1 MTKLIICFLILVGS
15 FCIQGHAS
23 SHLTRQDVVKDQ
35 DSMHVKFV
43 RGGVGIAGSLGF
55 FGFGEVNRYIS
66 DIYSAI
72 KKSQSAF
79 QSSNP
84 MGEIHFGYGYKG
96 FAEIRIAGLFQAE
109 AFYSQFFSFPFNLTI
124 AAGGGWS
131 YKTETFSFESGLQE
145 TGGLFLITS
154 ALKNKKFRVLL
165 GAGAGYIKGNIHQWV
180 SGYTSIAN
188 KFPFLNK
195 ETTYSGSSMA
205 YSGVIGISATPWRF
219 LDADLRIKG
228 KYAMIPEVKNDQGEV
243 FINRFNSND
252 PISLNFSG
260 VEINLAIRFLFP

>member
-23 SHLTRQDVVKDQ
+23 SPLARQDVVMDQ
-35 DSMHVKFV
+35 DSVHIKFV
-43 RGGVGIAGSLGF
+43 RGGVGMAASLGY

-72 KKSQSAF
+72 KNSQLAF

-84 MGEIHFGYGYKG
+84 KGEIHFGYGYKG
-96 FAEIRIAGLFQAE
+96 FAEVRIAELYQAE
-109 AFYSQFFSFPFNLTI
+109 AFYSQFFSFPFHLTI
-124 AAGGGWS
+124 AAAGGWS
-131 YKTETFSFESGLQE
+131 HKTETFSFESGLQE
-145 TGGLFLITS
+145 TGGLFLITP

-188 KFPFLNK
+188 PYPFLNK
-195 ETTYSGSSMA
+195 ETTYYGSSIA
-205 YSGVIGISATPWRF
+205 YSGVIGISVTPWRF

-243 FINRFNSND
+243 FINRFNNND
-252 PISLNFSG
+252 PVSLNFSG
-260 VEINLAIRFLFP
+260 VEISLAIRFLFP